1 MEHFHL
7 TWIIFFEPFVLADAV
22 VDEAD
27 GEFTVDLHGSLSPL
41 LAVEPGFRPPVD
53 AVLVGIDAD
62 EALDVVDAVL
72 VGIDADEALDVETLD
87 VDVEAVERIDE
98 ALSVYGVVNSFF
110 FSISVMEERNTPCM
124 SAR

>member
-27 GEFTVDLHGSLSPL
+27 GEF
-41 LAVEPGFRPPVD
+41 LAVEPGFRPP
-53 AVLVGIDAD
+53 
-62 EALDVVDAVL
+62 VDAVL

-98 ALSVYGVVNSFF
+98 ALTVYGVVNSFF
-110 FSISVMEERNTPCM
+110 FSISVMDERNTPCM

>member
-7 TWIIFFEPFVLADAV
+7 TGIIFFKPFVLADAV

-62 EALDVVDAVL
+62 GTLYVEALNVY
-72 VGIDADEALDVETLD
+72 VEILEW
-87 VDVEAVERIDE
+87 VYYPLAC
-98 ALSVYGVVNSFF
+98 YGVVSSFF
-110 FSISVMEERNTPCM
+110 FRTP
-124 SAR
+124 SL

>member
-7 TWIIFFEPFVLADAV
+7 TGIIFFEPFVLADAV

-41 LAVEPGFRPPVD
+41 LAVEPGFCPP
-53 AVLVGIDAD
+53 
-62 EALDVVDAVL
+62 VDAVL

-98 ALSVYGVVNSFF
+98 ALTVYGVVNSFF
-110 FSISVMEERNTPCM
+110 FSISVMDERNTPCM

>member
-7 TWIIFFEPFVLADAV
+7 TWIIFFKPFVLADAV

-27 GEFTVDLHGSLSPL
+27 GKLTVDLHGSLSPL
-41 LAVEPGFRPPVD
+41 LAVEPGFCPP
-53 AVLVGIDAD
+53 
-62 EALDVVDAVL
+62 VDAVL

-87 VDVEAVERIDE
+87 VDVEAVERVDE
-98 ALSVYGVVNSFF
+98 ALAGYGVVSSFF
-110 FSISVMEERNTPCM
+110 FSISDMDERNTPWM